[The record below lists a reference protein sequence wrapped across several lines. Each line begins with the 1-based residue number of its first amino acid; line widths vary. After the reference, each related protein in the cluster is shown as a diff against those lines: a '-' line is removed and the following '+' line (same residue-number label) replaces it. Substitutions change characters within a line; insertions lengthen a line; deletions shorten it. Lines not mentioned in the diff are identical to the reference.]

1 MPNTLLI
8 QEVTKVL
15 RNKYKKFKAIRSAYI
30 FGSLLTDNFH
40 KKSDVDILFIVEDV
54 KDRCEFLKKI
64 KAVRTTVKDLKLD
77 INIVFEREFRHLWHI
92 FRPPTFFIWIK
103 QQNILLWGKDSLRDL
118 RKEKITVKTIY
129 KRAVDLSQGCRSVY
143 LNDKDVAFWET
154 RYIRWL
160 RELQYGILYLY
171 GEIELDSKL
180 CSKKLGTALP
190 EIKKQTQLLSKK
202 TLPIKSLSEIA
213 EKFVLCVYKN
223 FVKKT

>member
-15 RNKYKKFKAIRSAYI
+15 RDKYKKFKAIRSAYI

-54 KDRCEFLKKI
+54 KDRCKFLKKI
-64 KAVRTTVKDLKLD
+64 KAIRTTVKNLKLD

-103 QQNILLWGKDSLRDL
+103 QRNILLWGKDSLRDL
-118 RKEKITVKTIY
+118 REEKITVKTIY

-190 EIKKQTQLLSKK
+190 EIKKQTHLLSKK

-213 EKFVLCVYKN
+213 EKFVLCVYEN